1 MSKISKDH
9 MEKLTDFLASV
20 SDDPLK
26 FVKVVFPW
34 NSGAL
39 KDMAG
44 PQGWQIDVMEDIKTG
59 ICGKNT
65 PIRIAVASGH
75 GVGKSALAAWLILW
89 SIATKPDT
97 RGVVTANTET
107 QLKTKTWAELAKW
120 LRISLVAPIFNITSD
135 SIFSVDKRYEK
146 TWRIDMI
153 PWSASNTEAF
163 AGLHNSGRRIL
174 LIFDEASAI
183 SDKIWEVTEGALT
196 DSNSEIIWAAFGNPT
211 RPDGMFRECFGRFR
225 HRWLHRQV
233 DSRTSDITNKSQLAK
248 LIEDYGI
255 DSNFVKV
262 RVLGEFPSQGKNTF
276 IPLSIVEEAVNRKIS
291 DLETA
296 DEPKIIGIDAARFGD
311 DSSVIVKRRGRICL
325 SVERFTKIDT
335 MTLAGIAAERIKE
348 FLPDAV
354 FVDATGVGGGVVDR
368 LIQMGLP
375 VIGVDFGSRPTD
387 KTKYYN
393 KRAEM
398 WGRMAKW
405 LKESGRIPYDK
416 DLISDLAAPSYGFA
430 GDRGQIILEKKEDM
444 KKRGLASPDAAD
456 ALALTFAEHVAK
468 RSIFEDLPGYND
480 TFNDLTQTNI

>member
-1 MSKISKDH
+1 MSKIDKNH
-9 MEKLTDFLASV
+9 MEKLAVFLASV

-26 FVKVVFPW
+26 FVKAAFPW
-34 NSGAL
+34 DDGPL
-39 KDMAG
+39 KDMRG
-44 PQGWQIDVMEDIKTG
+44 PQRWQIDVLEDIKMA
-59 ICGKNT
+59 IRGKNI
-65 PIRIAVASGH
+65 PVRIAVASGH

-97 RGVVTANTET
+97 KGVVTANTET

-120 LRISLVAPIFNITSD
+120 LRISLIAPIFNINSD
-135 SIFSVDKRYEK
+135 SIFSSDKRYEK
-146 TWRIDMI
+146 TWRIDMV
-153 PWSASNTEAF
+153 PWNASNTEAF

-183 SDKIWEVTEGALT
+183 PDKIWEVTEGALT
-196 DSNSEIIWAAFGNPT
+196 DENSEIIWAAFGNPT

-225 HRWLHRQV
+225 HRWLHRQI
-233 DSRTSDITNKSQLAK
+233 DSRTSDITNKTQLAK
-248 LIEDYGI
+248 LIEDYGV
-255 DSNFVKV
+255 DSDFAKV
-262 RVLGEFPSQGKNTF
+262 RILGEFPSQGKNTF
-276 IPLSIVEEAVNRKIS
+276 VSLSVVEGAVKRKIS
-291 DLETA
+291 DRETA

-311 DSSVIVKRRGRICL
+311 DSSVIVKRCGRACL
-325 SVERFTKIDT
+325 SIERFKKIDT
-335 MTLAGIAAERIKE
+335 MTLAGIAAQRIGE
-348 FLPDAV
+348 FAPDAV

-375 VIGVDFGSRPTD
+375 VIGVDFGSRPSD
-387 KTKYYN
+387 KSKYFN

-405 LKESGRIPYDK
+405 LKECGSIPDDK
-416 DLISDLAAPSYGFA
+416 DLISDLTAPSYGFS
-430 GDRGQIILEKKEDM
+430 GDRGQIILEKKDDM

-468 RSIFEDLPGYND
+468 RSIFHDLPGHND